1 MLINVNEPSEAT
13 VRVLVSLSK
22 KWYTYTSMT
31 DSTRAQVSNT
41 YQEEVSPAMRFLS
54 NLKRYVA
61 DGQKADVLYQ
71 HQKNIFDDT
80 ARFLEAGEKRGYIDA
95 PTGTGKTV
103 LFVSLAEAFSYQDVA
118 PPKILVVTP
127 TKDLVRQT
135 LGGTRGDKGF
145 AGFAPNLKVGTFY
158 SDTPAKQRHLEE
170 QITITTYASLGKLA
184 AMRKIIHETDGS
196 RTATLVNQVNDLY
209 DIIFLDEGHKALGE
223 SSRQII
229 NELDNDKIIIGF
241 TATPEYTASRS
252 LEQLLPHMIHRLDLK
267 EAITM
272 KMLSP
277 VVPLAIPA
285 PKTAAHEFT
294 LGASGEYETRSL
306 KQLIYSAPRNHMIV
320 DLASNFISD
329 GHTPI
334 IACIPGDNMIHPHMI
349 AEQLSTQSVTGAD
362 GEKRFIRACAVTG
375 AMSAASRQKIYAQLE
390 TGEIDAL
397 AYIDVLTEG
406 WDSQRANIIINA
418 RPTRSLV
425 AARQRMGRILRV
437 KPDDRPAVAL
447 DIVDTIS
454 SATAPQVSMADI
466 FSQEELKSGTPIGEI
481 TPVFRTPLTTITQRV
496 ASTYGDY
503 GTVRNLYSQ
512 YMLVLETLPKVVRGQ
527 AQIKQDG
534 RVRTFATADRLFKRF
549 DVDRFM
555 LRYLKQQGIETRDV
569 RSTYQ
574 SIPAYA
580 EDQIEELIAKLPDG
594 ARQGRGVTVNGHKY
608 VNLTD
613 LLGIIQ
619 QKCHQPNLAYSTLE
633 KATRQI
639 ATKPQDIYL
648 TRYFRART
656 HRGIALY
663 SARTMVEVSVAQ
675 QIVTHI
681 SQLFQSES

>member
-1 MLINVNEPSEAT
+1 MAS
-13 VRVLVSLSK
+13 
-22 KWYTYTSMT
+22 
-31 DSTRAQVSNT
+31 DSIHQQIT
-41 YQEEVSPAMRFLS
+41 PAVRFLT

-80 ARFLEAGEKRGYIDA
+80 ARFLESGEKRGYIDA

-103 LFVSLAEAFSYQDVA
+103 LFVSLAEGFSYQDSQ

-135 LGGTRGDKGF
+135 LGGTKGDKGF
-145 AGFAPNLKVGTFY
+145 AGFAPDLKVGTFY

-184 AMRKIIHETDGS
+184 AMRRIVHESDGS
-196 RTATLVNQVNDLY
+196 RTTTLVNQVNDLY

-229 NELDNDKIIIGF
+229 NELDDDKIIIGF

-277 VVPLAIPA
+277 VIPLALPA
-285 PKTAAHEFT
+285 PKTAVHEFT

-320 DLASNFISD
+320 DLARRFITD

-334 IACIPGDNMIHPHMI
+334 IACIPGDNMIHPHML
-349 AEQLSTQSVTGAD
+349 AEQLNTQTVIGKD
-362 GEKRFIRACAVTG
+362 GQHRPIRACAVTG

-437 KPDDRPAVAL
+437 KADDRPAVAL

-454 SATAPQVSMADI
+454 STTAPQVSMADI
-466 FSQEELKSGTPIGEI
+466 FSQEELTSGTPIGEI
-481 TPVFRTPLTTITQRV
+481 SRHFTAPMDDV
-496 ASTYGDY
+496 AKDIIATYGDC

-534 RVRTFATADRLFKRF
+534 RIRTFATADRLFKRYEI
-549 DVDRFM
+549 DWFM
-555 LRYLKQQGIETRDV
+555 LRHLKQQGVETRDV

-580 EDQIEELIAKLPDG
+580 EDQIEQLIAQLPDG
-594 ARQGRGVTVNGHKY
+594 SRQGRGLTVGGRTY
-608 VNLTD
+608 ANLTD
-613 LLGIIQ
+613 LLVIAQ
-619 QKCHQPNLAYSTLE
+619 QKHHQPNLTYSVLE
-633 KATRQI
+633 KATRRI
-639 ATKPQDIYL
+639 ATKPHDIYL

-656 HRGIALY
+656 HRGVALY
-663 SARTMVEVSVAQ
+663 SARTMVEMSTAQRIVASVG
-675 QIVTHI
+675 
-681 SQLFQSES
+681 ESASAAL